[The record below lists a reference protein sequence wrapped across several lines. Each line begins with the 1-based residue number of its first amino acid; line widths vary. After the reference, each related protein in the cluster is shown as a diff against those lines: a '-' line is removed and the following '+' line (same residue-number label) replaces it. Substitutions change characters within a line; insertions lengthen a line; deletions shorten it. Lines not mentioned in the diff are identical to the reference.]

1 MGNKILREVTKKDN
15 VSKFFV
21 IRVTNNNYFGP
32 CEKLRTCLMKNYIV
46 SKSESMDS
54 VPSLIVSLSL
64 SLSGTSVASGTRS
77 LNR

>member
-32 CEKLRTCLMKNYIV
+32 CETLHTCLIKNHIMPKC
-46 SKSESMDS
+46 KSLAT

-64 SLSGTSVASGTRS
+64 SGSPVASGTVS

>member
-15 VSKFFV
+15 VFKFFV

-32 CEKLRTCLMKNYIV
+32 CETLHTCLIKNHIV

-64 SLSGTSVASGTRS
+64 SGTSVASGTRS

>member
-1 MGNKILREVTKKDN
+1 MGNKILREFTKKNN
-15 VSKFFV
+15 VFKFFV

-32 CEKLRTCLMKNYIV
+32 CETLQTNLIKIHVM

-54 VPSLIVSLSL
+54 VPSFIVSLSI
-64 SLSGTSVASGTRS
+64 SGPSVASGTVS